1 MADLSPLDEQ
11 CVRVLKAIVELAKD
25 APPLPHIH
33 VPEVAALTG
42 LPEQGVAGCCRRLA
56 PKYIEVVDEH
66 LPYSDPGGLT
76 VMGITEEGSRAAEN
90 AGG

>member
-11 CVRVLKAIVELAKD
+11 CVRVLNAIVELAKE

-42 LPEQGVAGCCRRLA
+42 LPEQAVAGCFRLLDGT
-56 PKYIEVVDEH
+56 YIEVAEH
-66 LPYSDPGGLT
+66 LSHRDLGGPT
-76 VMGITEEGSRAAEN
+76 VMGITKEGYRAIEN
-90 AGG
+90 ARG